1 MKATKGKG
9 LLLALLLWGSLLPG
23 AWAAGGTANEKTV
36 AGTAAEKKAAAPAE
50 PQRIATVGHLEISQ
64 PLAGAGTFGQK
75 DLKAEILAR
84 YGTPEKKPVLFKDP
98 RNDVTFSL
106 PEGFK
111 IQGVYARGK
120 KQEDILM
127 RASRGDTLLV
137 YMANGA
143 MMKTDGQ
150 KEARPFQSRE
160 VMLLLT
166 WRSYEEEAKAKKIAV
181 QGLGIGSFA
190 GREGIHIRQ
199 KEGDK
204 ISDRYFFGD
213 RKNLY
218 SLSFLAP
225 EKELGT
231 LEPEIQQ
238 VLGTLKIGEAYER
251 IELPHTGISYE
262 IPYGAVDV
270 QKDVEPGDL
279 HQLTRLHLD
288 HSLVTAVLYQ
298 PLRESL
304 DYAFLPDSL
313 EGLDPR
319 DQENLCRLLTENR
332 KESWKEKNP
341 GWPLKENKTYFSKA
355 AGRTCLVEEMVTPGG
370 RQLGYV
376 FLQDG
381 MLLSLDYTEM
391 GREDMK
397 PIIDHSLDSLQ
408 WKKTEPAV
416 RAGKKGPEP
425 LAKSK
430 YGGE

>member
-1 MKATKGKG
+1 
-9 LLLALLLWGSLLPG
+9 
-23 AWAAGGTANEKTV
+23 
-36 AGTAAEKKAAAPAE
+36 
-50 PQRIATVGHLEISQ
+50 
-64 PLAGAGTFGQK
+64 
-75 DLKAEILAR
+75 
-84 YGTPEKKPVLFKDP
+84 
-98 RNDVTFSL
+98 
-106 PEGFK
+106 
-111 IQGVYARGK
+111 
-120 KQEDILM
+120 M

-150 KEARPFQSRE
+150 KEARPFQSQE

-166 WRSYEEEAKAKKIAV
+166 WRSYEEEAKAKKIPV
-181 QGLGIGSFA
+181 QGLAIGTFA

-204 ISDRYFFGD
+204 VSDRYFFGD

-218 SLSFLAP
+218 SLSFLAA
-225 EKELGT
+225 EKDFGT

-238 VLGTLKIGEAYER
+238 VLDTLKIGEAYER
-251 IELPHTGISYE
+251 LDLPHTGISYE

-270 QKDVEPGDL
+270 QKEVEPGDL

-319 DQENLCRLLTENR
+319 DQANLCRLMTETR
-332 KESWKEKNP
+332 KDKWQEKNP

-391 GREDMK
+391 GRESLK
-397 PIIDHSLDSLQ
+397 KIIDHSVDSLQ
-408 WKKTEPAV
+408 WKKKEPAI

-425 LAKSK
+425 PARIK

>member
-1 MKATKGKG
+1 MKATKGKR
-9 LLLALLLWGSLLPG
+9 LLLAMLLWGSLLPG
-23 AWAAGGTANEKTV
+23 AWAAGSTASEKD
-36 AGTAAEKKAAAPAE
+36 TAAAVTAAPKKNAAAD
-50 PQRIATVGHLEISQ
+50 HLETAQ
-64 PLAGAGTFGQK
+64 PLAESGSTRQK
-75 DLKAEILAR
+75 DLKAELLAK
-84 YGTPEKKPVLFKDP
+84 YGNQEKKPVTFKDP

-106 PEGFK
+106 PEGFQ

-127 RASRGDTLLV
+127 RAARGDTLLV

-150 KEARPFQSRE
+150 KEARPFQSQE

-166 WRSYEEEAKAKKIAV
+166 WRSYEEEAKAKKIPV
-181 QGLGIGSFA
+181 QGLAIGTFA

-199 KEGDK
+199 KEEDK
-204 ISDRYFFGD
+204 VSDRYFFGD

-218 SLSFLAP
+218 SLSFLAA
-225 EKELGT
+225 EKEFGT

-238 VLGTLKIGEAYER
+238 VLDTLKIGEAYER

-270 QKDVEPGDL
+270 QKEVEPGDL

-319 DQENLCRLLTENR
+319 DQANLCRLMTETR
-332 KESWKEKNP
+332 KDKWQEKNP

-391 GREDMK
+391 GRESLQK
-397 PIIDHSLDSLQ
+397 IVDHSVDSLQ
-408 WKKTEPAV
+408 WKKAEPAV
-416 RAGKKGPEP
+416 RTGKKGPEP
-425 LAKSK
+425 PARIK

>member
-9 LLLALLLWGSLLPG
+9 LLLAVLLWGSLLPG
-23 AWAAGGTANEKTV
+23 AWATGSPATEKT
-36 AGTAAEKKAAAPAE
+36 TAAAAVPAASGK
-50 PQRIATVGHLEISQ
+50 IASAGHLETNQ
-64 PLAGAGTFGQK
+64 PLAESGPARQR
-75 DLKAEILAR
+75 DLKAELLAK
-84 YGTPEKKPVLFKDP
+84 YGNQEKKPVTFKDP

-106 PEGFK
+106 PEGFQ

-150 KEARPFQSRE
+150 EARPFQSQE

-166 WRSYEEEAKAKKIAV
+166 WRSYEEEAKAKKIPV
-181 QGLGIGSFA
+181 KGLAIGTFA

-204 ISDRYFFGD
+204 VSDRYFFGD

-218 SLSFLAP
+218 SLSFLAAK
-225 EKELGT
+225 KEFGT
-231 LEPEIQQ
+231 LEPEIQK
-238 VLGTLKIGEAYER
+238 VLDSLKIGEAYER

-313 EGLDPR
+313 EGLDPQ
-319 DQENLCRLLTENR
+319 DQENLCRLMTDNR
-332 KESWKEKNP
+332 KSSWKEKNP

-391 GREDMK
+391 GRESLK
-397 PIIDHSLDSLQ
+397 KIVDHSVDSLQ
-408 WKKTEPAV
+408 WKKAEPAV

-425 LAKSK
+425 PARIK